1 MIKVQYHRIL
11 YNALSNAKRYDFT
24 PNEFHYM
31 LDGIMLCAQHDYS
44 ISSEEYAEIIAYRDK
59 VIAYKDKIAEEIG
72 K

>member
-11 YNALSNAKRYDFT
+11 DNALSNAKRYDFT

-31 LDGIMLCAQHDYS
+31 LDGIMSCAQHDYS
-44 ISSEEYAEIIAYRDK
+44 ITLEDYIEIIG
-59 VIAYKDKIAEEIG
+59 YKDKIAEEIG